1 MHRAKARRVCPLIA
15 ALLLSAGA
23 LPAQTQT
30 GTISGRVTAS
40 TDQPLVGAQVHLV
53 GTALGTRAGEGGRY
67 TIVNVPAGQ
76 YRLRAQMLGHRP
88 VELPV
93 GVTAGATTTQDF
105 AMKAEA
111 IGLDALVVTGTAG
124 QARQREVGNAISQI

>member
-1 MHRAKARRVCPLIA
+1 MHRQSIRRAIPLVA
-15 ALLLSAGA
+15 ALLLGATA

-30 GTISGRVTAS
+30 GTIAGRVAAS
-40 TDQPLVGAQVHLV
+40 NEQPLLGAQIHLV
-53 GTALGTRAGEGGRY
+53 GTGLGTRTGEGGRY

-88 VELPV
+88 VEQAIT
-93 GVTAGATTTQDF
+93 VTAGATTTQDF
-105 AMKAEA
+105 TMKVEA
-111 IGLDALVVTGTAG
+111 IGLDALVITGTAG